1 MLVRAET
8 TFCSHA
14 PRAAFQSRA
23 GVPAP
28 PKPARV
34 QVGRQFPRGS
44 SARVLDEWARRRR
57 CGACLWRS
65 CTSGVECTAQLAVG
79 TRCGSR
85 GRCGK
90 KGRARGVTHAG
101 LREPAS
107 VLRCTWALVVQ
118 LLLHCCGAS
127 PSSPRTRAR
136 RARKQTSEQ
145 REDPKEWHGRW
156 GAGRWAV
163 EGRWQRCNDT
173 FEARRPGGWG
183 RKRSGHFT

>member
-1 MLVRAET
+1 MLVRAERL
-8 TFCSHA
+8 FA
-14 PRAAFQSRA
+14 PTHL
-23 GVPAP
+23 AP
-28 PKPARV
+28 PFNPALESLRPRNLPVCRLGVKSLVGAARAFWTNGRGGAGAVRV
-34 QVGRQFPRGS
+34 SGGHVRAVW
-44 SARVLDEWARRRR
+44 SARRSSLWGHAAAPEG
-57 CGACLWRS
+57 GAAKR
-65 CTSGVECTAQLAVG
+65 AV
-79 TRCGSR
+79 R
-85 GRCGK
+85 GASHTGM
-90 KGRARGVTHAG
+90 
-101 LREPAS
+101 REPAS

-183 RKRSGHFT
+183 RKRSGHFA